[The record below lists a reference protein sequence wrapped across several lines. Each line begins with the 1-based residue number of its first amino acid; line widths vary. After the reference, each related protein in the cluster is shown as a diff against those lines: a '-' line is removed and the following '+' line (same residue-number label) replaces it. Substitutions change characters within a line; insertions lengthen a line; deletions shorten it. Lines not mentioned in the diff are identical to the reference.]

1 MGAALRPH
9 ERRAMIKGFKEFIM
23 RGNVI
28 DLAVAVVI
36 GAAFAAVVEQVV
48 SSLVTPLLNAM
59 GGAEAEGLGFRII
72 SENPATYMDFAA
84 IINAL
89 IVFLLTALVVYFV
102 LVVPMNKFNEMRMR
116 GKEEPEEVSEEI
128 ATLREIRDLLAARR
142 TDGTL

>member
-1 MGAALRPH
+1 
-9 ERRAMIKGFKEFIM
+9 MIKGFKEFIM